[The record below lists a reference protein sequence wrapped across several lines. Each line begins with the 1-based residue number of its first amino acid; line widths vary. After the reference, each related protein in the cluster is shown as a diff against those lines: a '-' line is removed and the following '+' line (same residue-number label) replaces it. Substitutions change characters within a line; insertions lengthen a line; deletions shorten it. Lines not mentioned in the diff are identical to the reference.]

1 MNLVERAK
9 KIITEPKSE
18 WLVIEQES
26 TSVASLITSYL
37 LPLALI
43 GAIASF
49 IGYGLIGINIPFVGT
64 FGSIDWG
71 IKYALISLVTTVVG
85 ALLTAFVIDMLAP
98 SFGSV
103 KNFEKAFQ
111 LVVFAYTPAM
121 VAGIFN
127 IYPALAI
134 LATLAGIYGLYVL
147 YLGIAPMM
155 KTPQE
160 KVTTYFVVSLLV
172 TIVVYFVLSGVL
184 TAIFIGSLITS
195 GMY

>member
-9 KIITEPKSE
+9 KIITEPKNE

-37 LPLALI
+37 IPLALI

-85 ALLTAFVIDMLAP
+85 ALLSAFVIDMLAP
-98 SFGSV
+98 NFGSV

-127 IYPALAI
+127 IYPALSA
-134 LATLAGIYGLYVL
+134 LALLASIYGLYVL

-160 KVTTYFVVSLLV
+160 KVTTYFVISLLV
-172 TIVVYFVLSGVL
+172 TIVVYFVLSTIL
-184 TAIFIGSLITS
+184 TGIFIGSAFAT

>member
-9 KIITEPKSE
+9 KIITEPKNE

-37 LPLALI
+37 IPLALI

-71 IKYALISLVTTVVG
+71 IKYALISLVSTVVG
-85 ALLTAFVIDMLAP
+85 ALLSAFVIDMLAP

-103 KNFEKAFQ
+103 KNFDKAFQ
-111 LVVFAYTPAM
+111 LVVYAYTPTM
-121 VAGIFN
+121 IAGLFN
-127 IYPALAI
+127 IYPALSALI
-134 LATLAGIYGLYVL
+134 FLAFIYGLYVL

-160 KVTTYFVVSLLV
+160 KVTTYFVVSLIV
-172 TIVVYFVLSGVL
+172 TIVVYFVLSTIL
-184 TAIFIGSLITS
+184 TGLFIGSAFAT